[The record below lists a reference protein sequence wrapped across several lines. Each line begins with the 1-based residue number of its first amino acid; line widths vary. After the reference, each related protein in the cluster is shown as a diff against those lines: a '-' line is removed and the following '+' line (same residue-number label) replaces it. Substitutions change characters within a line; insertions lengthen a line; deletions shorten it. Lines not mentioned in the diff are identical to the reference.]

1 MKSKRTIHNIFPS
14 WVPYFYGFLCATLI
28 PWTIILAY
36 LLPPKYISHNWDIAW
51 TGFDV
56 FMIILFASTA
66 YLAILKSSYTA
77 ISSAMLGTV
86 LLTDA
91 WFDILTSKPGLS
103 QTRSIMEALIIELPL
118 VIISFWLSHKIFTS
132 FTKKIT

>member
-1 MKSKRTIHNIFPS
+1 MKNSQSINKIFPN
-14 WVPYFYGFLCATLI
+14 WVPYFYGLLCAVLI

-51 TGFDV
+51 TGFDI
-56 FMIILFASTA
+56 FMIILFAATA
-66 YLAILKSSYTA
+66 YLAIIKSSYTA

-91 WFDILTSKPGLS
+91 WFDILTSKPGIP

-118 VIISFWLSHKIFTS
+118 VIISFWLSHKIFVS
-132 FTKKIT
+132 FIKKTT